1 MIELSKSFNLL
12 LTTLFSWYALIF
24 IIMEKERKIQQLQ
37 ENLFATIAKILA
49 FNALKRNLG
58 TAKELTKGDQ
68 ELQGSLET
76 LKYHTQRLEKLL
88 KDVCK
93 RDPLNWRCKEYA
105 KNQKDKSPNF
115 K

>member
-1 MIELSKSFNLL
+1 
-12 LTTLFSWYALIF
+12 
-24 IIMEKERKIQQLQ
+24 MEKERKIQQLQ

-93 RDPLNWRCKEYA
+93 RDPLNWRCKEYV
-105 KNQKDKSPNF
+105 KNQKANSPNF

>member
-1 MIELSKSFNLL
+1 
-12 LTTLFSWYALIF
+12 
-24 IIMEKERKIQQLQ
+24 MEKERKILQLQ

-58 TAKELTKGDQ
+58 TAKELTKGDR
-68 ELQGSLET
+68 ELQGISVP
-76 LKYHTQRLEKLL
+76 LKQHNQRLERLVKEI
-88 KDVCK
+88 CN

-105 KNQKDKSPNF
+105 KQQKSQSPNF

>member
-1 MIELSKSFNLL
+1 
-12 LTTLFSWYALIF
+12 
-24 IIMEKERKIQQLQ
+24 MEKERKIQQLQ

-58 TAKELTKGDQ
+58 TADKLAKGDQ
-68 ELQGSLET
+68 EVQTSIES

-105 KNQKDKSPNF
+105 KNQKANSPNF

>member
-1 MIELSKSFNLL
+1 
-12 LTTLFSWYALIF
+12 
-24 IIMEKERKIQQLQ
+24 MEKERKIQQLQ

-58 TAKELTKGDQ
+58 TAKELAKGDQ
-68 ELQGSLET
+68 ELQGSIET
-76 LKYHTQRLEKLL
+76 LKYHTERLEKML

-93 RDPLNWRCKEYA
+93 RDPTNWRCKEYA
-105 KNQKDKSPNF
+105 KKRKDNSPNF

>member
-1 MIELSKSFNLL
+1 
-12 LTTLFSWYALIF
+12 
-24 IIMEKERKIQQLQ
+24 MEKERKIQQLQ

-58 TAKELTKGDQ
+58 TADELTKGDQ
-68 ELQGSLET
+68 EVQTSIES

-88 KDVCK
+88 QDVCK
-93 RDPLNWRCKEYA
+93 RDPLNWRCKKYA
-105 KNQKDKSPNF
+105 KNQKTKSPNF